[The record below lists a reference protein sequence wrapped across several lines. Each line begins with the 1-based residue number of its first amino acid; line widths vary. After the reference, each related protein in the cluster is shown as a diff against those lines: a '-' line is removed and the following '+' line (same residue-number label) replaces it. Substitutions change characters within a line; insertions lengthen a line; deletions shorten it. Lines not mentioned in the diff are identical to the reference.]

1 MSDFNIWLMASLVL
15 VVAGCLY
22 TLWKGAFAVEIFNF
36 VAFVCAIGY
45 IILKRPSDGSWAII
59 PLIWLAGI
67 MVSAVLLLLSQRR
80 EADKKK

>member
-1 MSDFNIWLMASLVL
+1 MSDFNIWLIVSLGL
-15 VVAGCLY
+15 VGMGCLY
-22 TLWKGAFAVEIFNF
+22 TYVRGAFAVEIFNF

-45 IILKRPSDGSWAII
+45 IILKRPSDGRWAII